1 MQLHRTRNPRRSPLW
16 QCAHRHFAGFVA
28 TYPHNYQPRLGPLRP
43 VVPQVV
49 HKFLDC
55 GNLDRGFA
63 RIRCDHCRK
72 EYLLAFSCKSRWFC
86 PSCHQKNVQT
96 TAGFLIARVLAPV
109 PHRHYV
115 LAIPKMLRPYFQR
128 HRGLLKRLCA
138 LAHQSLTEYL
148 RAALDLPDT
157 HPAIILTLHTFGE
170 YLDFHP
176 HVHALVVDGLFTRDG
191 TFHPVPGLPLK
202 PLEELFRAHVLKLLV
217 DLKLLPPERV
227 QVLLSWKHSG
237 FNVHSGEPV
246 PPENKAQLE
255 QLAQYI
261 LRNPFSVEKMTLE
274 SPTDT
279 VIYRSRLNP
288 KINRNFQVFT
298 PTDFL
303 AAITQHIPDKGAQM
317 VRYYGWYSNKM
328 RGQRQRAR
336 NGGAASAPL
345 RPRGTPPPP
354 AKLPSKR
361 WRDLILQVWHT
372 DPMICPQCQH
382 AMRVIAVIDRR
393 EVVEKILRHLGLWSG
408 GQTLTPA
415 RSPPADADEPW
426 TREPCEDVDPMPDYE
441 NVLTD

>member
-1 MQLHRTRNPRRSPLW
+1 MQLQRTRNPRRSPLW
-16 QCAHRHFAGFVA
+16 QCAHRHFAKFVA
-28 TYPHNYQPRLGPLRP
+28 TYPHDYQPRLGPLRP

-63 RIRCDHCRK
+63 RIRCDHCQK

-86 PSCHQKNVQT
+86 PTCHQKNIQT
-96 TAGFLIARVLAPV
+96 TAAFLTARVLAPA

-128 HRGLLKRLCA
+128 HRCLLKRLCT

-148 RAALDLPDT
+148 RAALARSDAQ
-157 HPAIILTLHTFGE
+157 PALILTLHTFGE

-176 HVHALVVDGLFTRDG
+176 HLHALVADGLFTRDG
-191 TFHPVPGLPLK
+191 TFHPLPELPLK

-237 FNVHSGEPV
+237 FNVHAGEPV

-255 QLAQYI
+255 KLAQYI
-261 LRNPFSVEKMTLE
+261 LRNPFSVKKMTLE

-279 VIYRSRLNP
+279 VIYRSKLNA
-288 KINRNFQVFT
+288 KINRNFEVFT

-328 RGQRQRAR
+328 RGQRQRAQ
-336 NGGAASAPL
+336 NGGAAAAPL
-345 RPRGTPPPP
+345 RPPSNPPPP

-372 DPMICPQCQH
+372 DPLICPQCQH
-382 AMRVIAVIDRR
+382 AMRVIAVIDQR

-408 GQTLTPA
+408 TPPLAPA

-426 TREPCEDVDPMPDYE
+426 TREPCDDVDPMPDYE